1 MDQGKGLAE
10 ILKAKWGVKSYPITP
25 FNAARQAINT
35 VRSGVLGGE
44 AAKSD
49 ITMVPY
55 LAYQSY
61 AHQVTNASD
70 DYQEV
75 IMHAAVA
82 GVDRFLMW
90 NTHAVGDDNPVVSR
104 SLDELEEVI
113 SALQGATGKR
123 TWVHQGLA
131 DWTAGFILSAT
142 QVGSKCIW
150 RFSAQ
155 VKADVTV
162 KAAGGSVVLSG
173 MVNTDTG
180 KAESVTIPHAHVTK
194 PKMVAAPAGMWVLQD
209 SARGA
214 QAGSDGA
221 CPFNVVSP
229 AASAVFV

>member
-1 MDQGKGLAE
+1 MTLCILYVLAMCVCHQIDVMYVCIYIGILVADSEETAVAVEPMAYLAWKHYGKPSIDDMSDAYQEMIFHTGL
-10 ILKAKWGVKSYPITP
+10 
-25 FNAARQAINT
+25 
-35 VRSGVLGGE
+35 SGVR
-44 AAKSD
+44 
-49 ITMVPY
+49 T
-55 LAYQSY
+55 
-61 AHQVTNASD
+61 
-70 DYQEV
+70 
-75 IMHAAVA
+75 
-82 GVDRFLMW
+82 FLMW

-194 PKMVAAPAGMWVLQD
+194 PKMVAAPAGVWVLQD

-214 QAGSDGA
+214 QAGSDEA
-221 CPFNVVSP
+221 CPFNAVSAA
-229 AASAVFV
+229 AASAVSV